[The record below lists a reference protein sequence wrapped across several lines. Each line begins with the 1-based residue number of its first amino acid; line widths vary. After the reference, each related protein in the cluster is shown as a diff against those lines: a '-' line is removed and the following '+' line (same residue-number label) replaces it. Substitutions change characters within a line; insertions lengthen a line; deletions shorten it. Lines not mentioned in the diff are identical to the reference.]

1 MNEYR
6 YRLAESILDDKL
18 ASSGAVLV
26 AGPKWCGKTTLA
38 KRKAQSVV
46 NVDEPD
52 NLQLA
57 GIAVSELLKGKSPSL
72 LDEWQWA
79 PQLWDAVR
87 RSVDE
92 RGRMGQFI
100 LTGSAVPVDTDAIK
114 HTGTGRFSWLF
125 LRTMSL
131 FESGDSNGK
140 ISLEELFTAPK
151 GIFAENAT
159 DFAKIAYLVCRG
171 GWPGALDLDERAALQ
186 IPYNYYD
193 GLVESDMSR
202 VDGTKRNPDRV
213 SRLLRSLARN
223 QGTQASVQLICSD
236 MQVNDEKSLDSN
248 TVFKYIE
255 ALKRLYVE
263 DDLPAWNPNLRSK
276 TAIRTSDTRYLAD
289 SSIAVAALGVG
300 PMDLMKDLHSL
311 GFLFETMCV
320 RDLRVYTEVMN
331 GNVYHYRD
339 SSGLECDAVIHLRNG
354 HYGLVEIKLG
364 GEKAIDE
371 GAACLKKLAGNID
384 LSKMPAPSFLMVLVG
399 VGKFA
404 YCRDDGIYVVPIGC
418 LR

>member
-1 MNEYR
+1 MSKYR
-6 YRLAESILDDKL
+6 LRLAEKILDSKL

-26 AGPKWCGKTTLA
+26 VGPKWCGKTTLA
-38 KRKAQSVV
+38 KRRAKSFV
-46 NVDEPD
+46 NVDVPE

-57 GIAVSELLKGKSPSL
+57 EFAMEDLLQGRTPLL

-79 PQLWDAVR
+79 PQLWDGVR
-87 RSVDE
+87 RCVDD
-92 RGRMGQFI
+92 RGKMGQFI
-100 LTGSAVPVDTDAIK
+100 LTGSAVPNDSDAIK
-114 HTGTGRFSWLF
+114 HTGTGRFSWLN

-131 FESGDSNGK
+131 FETGDSKGQ
-140 ISLEELFTAPK
+140 ISLEELFSAPDK
-151 GIFAENAT
+151 IYAKNPI
-159 DFAKIAYLVCRG
+159 DFARMAYLLCRG
-171 GWPGALDLDERAALQ
+171 GWPGSLGLDENAALQ

-193 GLVESDMSR
+193 GLIRSDMSR
-202 VDGTKRNPDRV
+202 VDGIKRNPDRV

-236 MQVNDEKSLDSN
+236 MQTNDEKSLDNN
-248 TVFKYIE
+248 TVFKYVE

-289 SSIAVAALGVG
+289 PSIAVAALGVG
-300 PMDLMKDLHSL
+300 PSDLMTDLHSF

-320 RDLRVYTEVMN
+320 RDLRVYAEVLN

-354 HYGLVEIKLG
+354 QYGLVEIKLG

-371 GAACLKKLAGNID
+371 GVKCLKKLAGNID
-384 LSKMPAPSFLMVLVG
+384 LQKMPPPSFLMVLIG

-404 YCRDDGIYVVPIGC
+404 YRRDDGVYVVPVGC